1 MLFWFSLVIF
11 IISLT
16 GLIFIYIRHWTDLLI
31 LNTATIKKPATE
43 LRKEQILEERIR
55 RIWGDRFR
63 AGARTVRK
71 IIYYLKPR
79 LKIFWDKMLEI
90 QRRAEEQVRLRF
102 ALRQVPRK
110 PGQKQLAAQE
120 KASSLLDE
128 GYKAL
133 EAKNYAGAEGRFI
146 DIVRLNPKNPLAYKG
161 LAEVYLAKK
170 SWTEAQETLEFLARL
185 TPDDPNIYLLLVR
198 TAEEQGEHKK
208 RLEYLA
214 KLIELDPNNP
224 RYLDLLVETAIM
236 LGNKRLARQGL
247 DRLRKVNPGNKKIGE
262 FEARIKT
269 LEH

>member
-1 MLFWFSLVIF
+1 MVFWIALGAF
-11 IISLT
+11 IISLS
-16 GLIFIYIRHWTDLLI
+16 GLIFIYLHHWTDLLI

-55 RIWGDRFR
+55 RIWGDRWR
-63 AGARTVRK
+63 AVLRVSRK
-71 IIYYLKPR
+71 IANFLKPR
-79 LKIFWDKMLEI
+79 FKIFWEKMLEI

-110 PGQKQLAAQE
+110 PGAKQLAAQE
-120 KASSLLDE
+120 KSSLLLDE

-133 EAKNYAGAEGRFI
+133 EAKNYTEAEGKFI
-146 DIVRLNPKNPLAYKG
+146 DIIRLNPKNSSAYKG

-185 TPDDPNIYLLLVR
+185 TPNDPNTYLLLLR
-198 TAEEQGEHKK
+198 TAEEQGEHKR

-224 RYLDLLVETAIM
+224 RYLDLLIETAIM

-247 DRLRKVNPGNKKIGE
+247 DRLRKVNPENKKIRE
-262 FEARIKT
+262 FATRI
-269 LEH
+269 LEIRN

>member
-1 MLFWFSLVIF
+1 MLFWFFLTIF
-11 IISLT
+11 IISL
-16 GLIFIYIRHWTDLLI
+16 LVIIFIYIRHWTDLLI
-31 LNTATIKKPATE
+31 LNTATIKKPAIE

-55 RIWGDRFR
+55 RIWGDRLR
-63 AGARTVRK
+63 AVVRASRK
-71 IIYYLKPR
+71 IAHFLKPR
-79 LKIFWDKMLEI
+79 LKIFLDKILEI

-110 PGQKQLAAQE
+110 PGVKQLAAQE
-120 KASSLLDE
+120 KSSSLLDE

-133 EAKNYAGAEGRFI
+133 EAKNYTGAEGKFI
-146 DIVRLNPKNPLAYKG
+146 DIIRLDPKNSSAYKG

-198 TAEEQGEHKK
+198 TTEEQGEHKK

-224 RYLDLLVETAIM
+224 RYLDLLIETAIM

-247 DRLRKVNPGNKKIGE
+247 DRLHKVNPENKKIGG
-262 FEARIKT
+262 FEARIVAIR
-269 LEH
+269 